1 MFPDTYER
9 QTAVA
14 AGWGETETGNM
25 PDTLRYV
32 ELNIVP
38 NVSCV
43 ANLAMVNI
51 AITDKML
58 CTFKVI

>member
-1 MFPDTYER
+1 
-9 QTAVA
+9 
-14 AGWGETETGNM
+14 M

-58 CTFKVI
+58 CTFKVIYNHQTGKTDNNSIV

>member
-1 MFPDTYER
+1 M
-9 QTAVA
+9 A

-58 CTFKVI
+58 CTFKVIYMSSK